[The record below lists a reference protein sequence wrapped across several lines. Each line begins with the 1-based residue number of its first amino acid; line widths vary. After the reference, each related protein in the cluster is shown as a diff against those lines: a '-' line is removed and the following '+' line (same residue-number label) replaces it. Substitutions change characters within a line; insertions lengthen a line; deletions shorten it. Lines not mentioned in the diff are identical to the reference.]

1 MTGKLTSRPWSG
13 GSMSFVSARDIAE
26 ESVPRRGLAPFAR
39 EVTADG
45 AKRDRTPH
53 SVHPSRQGF
62 TLIELLVVISIIA
75 VLASMLLPAL
85 SKAKGKALQ
94 IACINNLR
102 QLSLAN
108 SMYQNDNSEWFP
120 PIQENRGAFETSWRP
135 FLFKYV
141 GSSPRVYDC
150 PAEKEEVYAS
160 GKANKNRPETLHV
173 LGQFIAGEIDI
184 PSGIGA
190 VNVHW
195 TFGGARPPFGRPAG
209 YENNMSKSSHVESA
223 SELILFGDGHGDA
236 FGSWPQD
243 RWWIWKEVGNA
254 NTPGFNRLAQGDR
267 GAVRHARR
275 ANYALG
281 DGSAQLLDAA
291 RIPCN
296 TTACWWSVA
305 ADPH

>member
-1 MTGKLTSRPWSG
+1 
-13 GSMSFVSARDIAE
+13 MSF
-26 ESVPRRGLAPFAR
+26 GLAPDIASLGGSHQSIASRRHDASAFCPNG
-39 EVTADG
+39 EG
-45 AKRDRTPH
+45 ATH
-53 SVHPSRQGF
+53 SQDFSRRGF

-94 IACINNLR
+94 IACINNHR

-120 PIQENRGAFETSWRP
+120 PIQANLGGFETSWRP
-135 FLFKYV
+135 YLFKYV

-150 PAEKEEVYAS
+150 PAEKEEVYAN
-160 GKANKNRPETLHV
+160 GKASKTRPQTLHV
-173 LGQFIAGEIDI
+173 LGQFVAGEIDI
-184 PSGIGA
+184 PSGIGG

-223 SELILFGDGHGDA
+223 SELLLFGDGHGDA

-254 NTPGFNRLAQGDR
+254 NSPGFNRLAQGDR

-275 ANYALG
+275 ANYALA